1 MSEIGT
7 LTQEEN
13 STIRKKLNT
22 NIIDSAVVRLY
33 KSKSNKE
40 WEYTGIIGAAVLVTS
55 NGQVRHLK
63 IVELVGYEI
72 MFEQELYV
80 GMEYQELNKYVHAF
94 EGDEFV
100 YGLSFANLH
109 EAKNFQDEIK
119 KIIPKKKKKKKKGFM
134 RSFKS
139 KFSKNS
145 SDDEDVQN
153 EIIISRPT
161 DFKHEGHIG
170 WDPETGFSLK
180 NIPEAWSSLFKSAGI
195 KKSELN
201 NPETAKFIIEFVVEN
216 LEKSTDGEKKKNN
229 SSKTTNSKAP
239 PPPKI
244 GGGGPPL
251 LGVPP
256 PNLSVGGVPKQNNVP
271 ERTNLMDSIRNF
283 SGGLKNVEEEDPN
296 ENQSTALPDI
306 SRLGVEQERSLADAL
321 AEAMGQRRGA
331 INVFSEDEEPESDS
345 EWSD

>member
-119 KIIPKKKKKKKKGFM
+119 KIIPKKKKKKKK
-134 RSFKS
+134 
-139 KFSKNS
+139 
-145 SDDEDVQN
+145 E
-153 EIIISRPT
+153 E
-161 DFKHEGHIG
+161 E
-170 WDPETGFSLK
+170 E
-180 NIPEAWSSLFKSAGI
+180 
-195 KKSELN
+195 KK
-201 NPETAKFIIEFVVEN
+201 KKKKIQ
-216 LEKSTDGEKKKNN
+216 EKKKN
-229 SSKTTNSKAP
+229 KK
-239 PPPKI
+239 
-244 GGGGPPL
+244 
-251 LGVPP
+251 
-256 PNLSVGGVPKQNNVP
+256 
-271 ERTNLMDSIRNF
+271 
-283 SGGLKNVEEEDPN
+283 KNKEEEEEEEVEEE
-296 ENQSTALPDI
+296 
-306 SRLGVEQERSLADAL
+306 
-321 AEAMGQRRGA
+321 
-331 INVFSEDEEPESDS
+331 EEGE
-345 EWSD
+345 